1 MAIPSRPP
9 TVPAVAAG
17 RTHPGHRRCDGG
29 GVRPG
34 VLHRFRNPWGR
45 PARRLHNADAALRS
59 ATVVRSQVGLATHL
73 SVLEGDFGFDA
84 ATRRLTRASSAW
96 FGKDEPGATVP
107 RMASTTAAVVLAG
120 GASRRLGYPKQ
131 LIPYRGRPLLEHV
144 VHSVLSWSIDQVV
157 VVLGASA
164 EEILEAVDF
173 DDAVVAINDD
183 WEEGIAS
190 SLRVG
195 LDVLSRDP
203 HIDLAFVVLGD
214 QPGIPPDVPAVLL
227 EAAASSSRLVIAPV
241 YRYERSNPL
250 LFRRQLWERLMTL
263 EGDQGAAALL
273 KAHPDWVEDVRVDY
287 LPPKDIDTTDDVA
300 DLAAGAGRP
309 DVPPASGR

>member
-1 MAIPSRPP
+1 
-9 TVPAVAAG
+9 
-17 RTHPGHRRCDGG
+17 
-29 GVRPG
+29 
-34 VLHRFRNPWGR
+34 
-45 PARRLHNADAALRS
+45 
-59 ATVVRSQVGLATHL
+59 
-73 SVLEGDFGFDA
+73 
-84 ATRRLTRASSAW
+84 
-96 FGKDEPGATVP
+96 
-107 RMASTTAAVVLAG
+107 MASTTAAVVLAG

-131 LIPYRGRPLLEHV
+131 LINYRDRPFLEHV
-144 VHSVLSWSIDQVV
+144 VHSVLSWPVDQVV

-164 EEILEAVDF
+164 EEILDAVDF
-173 DDAVVAINDD
+173 GDAVVAINDD

-227 EAAASSSRLVIAPV
+227 EAAASSPRRAIAPL
-241 YRYERSNPL
+241 YRYERSHPV

-273 KAHPDWVEDVRVDY
+273 KAHPDWVEEVRVDH
-287 LPPKDIDTTDDVA
+287 LPPKDIDTADDVA
-300 DLAAGAGRP
+300 DLTAGGNRPGTAPAAGR
-309 DVPPASGR
+309 